1 MSRSLPLAAAAFLSL
16 VSAFARAGEEGED
29 APKPARLRA
38 PDLSATE
45 APSARVAL
53 PKLDVVRIH
62 FRGNRKVEDD
72 ALRVNL
78 KLKAGMVLS
87 KDLLQE
93 DVRAIWRLGYFEDV
107 QVETAE
113 SEGGL
118 VVTFVL
124 KEKPAIRKIYVS
136 GHDEVGLT
144 KINEVLDLKKEQ
156 VLDLAKLKKNVEKIR
171 ELYLQRGYY
180 MAEVEY
186 ELRRDSPGEVDV
198 YFRVHENSKVE
209 IRRVNFTGNQQ
220 VTDEELRGVILT
232 QPGDLFSAVTSSG
245 TYREDVFQRDIL
257 LIQSYYFD
265 RGYINVKVGDPRM
278 ELSPDRR
285 SMYITVSIEEGQQY
299 RIGTLDVKGELLDS
313 RDAYLKRLQAKPGD
327 IFNRTQVAQDVQN
340 IADLYKDKGY
350 AYVNSTPETRVDDKS
365 RIVDLS
371 FDIQKGPLVNFER
384 INIRGNSKTRDK
396 VIRRE
401 MRVYEGEQYSQSALD
416 LSKRRVNSLGFF
428 DKVEVTTKRGS
439 GDDTMDVSVEVGER
453 QTGAFQI
460 GAGFSSVE
468 AFIFQAQIS
477 QNNLLGRGT
486 SATLQAQVSGLR
498 QLYMF
503 QYEDPYFLDTNWTFG
518 FNLFNQQRY
527 YLGFTRKATGGSLTW
542 GYLLADNLR
551 MFLTYTLQDVGV
563 ATSGR
568 SNLFTGGQRSPLPAG
583 SLANLLHSG
592 ILSSWRISVA
602 HDTRDDR
609 MFPHRGWYN
618 TASAEFAEPAF
629 FSQSQFTRYEGALR
643 YYYPLWGPLTLRLKA
658 EGGLITSRDPQGVPI
673 FERYF
678 VGGIYDI
685 RGFALYSLGPKIRVP
700 SSQDPDSNLKTFSV
714 CGNLRVLG
722 KAEIEVPIF
731 DKMGIRGVVFTD
743 LGNAYNLEEQY
754 CRLKP
759 AWADVSVD
767 PCVKLFPLTSLR
779 SSWGFGFRWFSPIG
793 PLRFEWGLPF
803 HTLPGEDSIVFEFTI
818 GNEL

>member
-1 MSRSLPLAAAAFLSL
+1 MKRWLLIALSIAL
-16 VSAFARAGEEGED
+16 SASVASAQDAG
-29 APKPARLRA
+29 PRRRLRA
-38 PDLSATE
+38 PALPTGGNASATN
-45 APSARVAL
+45 VAM
-53 PKLDVVRIH
+53 PKLDVVRVH

-72 ALRVNL
+72 ALKVNL
-78 KLKAGMVLS
+78 KTKPGLVLS
-87 KDLLQE
+87 KELLQD
-93 DVRAIWRLGYFEDV
+93 DVRTLWRLGYFEDV

-113 SEGGL
+113 AEGGL

-156 VLDLAKLKKNVEKIR
+156 VLDLAKIKKNVEKIR
-171 ELYLQRGYY
+171 ELYLQRGFY
-180 MAEVEY
+180 MAEVDY
-186 ELRRDSPGEVDV
+186 ELHRDSPGQVDV

-209 IRRVNFTGNQQ
+209 IRRVNFTGNRK
-220 VTDEELRGVILT
+220 VSDSELRGVMMT
-232 QPGDLFSAVTSSG
+232 QPGDLFSALTSSG
-245 TYREDVFQRDIL
+245 TYREDVFQRDIM

-265 RGYINVKVGDPRM
+265 RGYVNVKVGDPRM

-285 SMYITVSIEEGQQY
+285 SMYITLAIEEGQQY
-299 RIGTLDVKGELLDS
+299 RIGQLDVKGELIES
-313 RDAYLKRLQAKPGD
+313 RETYLKKLQAKPGD
-327 IFNRTQVAQDVQN
+327 VFNRTQVAQDVQN

-365 RIVDLS
+365 RIVDLT

-384 INIRGNSKTRDK
+384 INIRGNTKTRDK

-401 MRVYEGEQYSQSALD
+401 MRIYEGEQYSQALID
-416 LSKRRVNSLGFF
+416 KSKRRISSLGYF
-428 DKVEVTTKRGS
+428 DKVDLTTKRGTA
-439 GDDTMDVSVEVGER
+439 DDTMDVNVEVGER

-468 AFIFQAQIS
+468 QFIFQAQIS
-477 QNNLLGRGT
+477 QNNLLGRGQ

-498 QLYMF
+498 QLYMLQF
-503 QYEDPYFLDTNWTFG
+503 EDMYFLDTNWTFG

-542 GYLLADNLR
+542 GYMLSDHIR
-551 MFLTYTLQDVGV
+551 MFLTYTLQDVGI
-563 ATSGR
+563 ATGGR
-568 SNLFTGGQRSPLPAG
+568 SNLFTGGFRSPLPSG
-583 SLANLLHSG
+583 SLANLLNSG
-592 ILSSWRISVA
+592 LISSWRVSFA

-609 MFPHRGWYN
+609 MFPHSGWYN
-618 TASAEFAEPAF
+618 TLSAEFAEPAF
-629 FSQSQFTRYEGALR
+629 GSQSQFSRYEGAIR

-658 EGGLITSRDPQGVPI
+658 EGGLITSRNPQGVPI

-685 RGFALYSLGPKIRVP
+685 RGFALYSLGPKIWVP
-700 SSQDPDSNLKTFSV
+700 GSQGSLDPDGALKTFSV
-714 CGNLRVLG
+714 GGNMRVLG
-722 KAEIEVPIF
+722 KAEIEIPIF

-743 LGNAYNLEEQY
+743 VGNAYNLEDQY

-759 AWADVSVD
+759 AFAHSSVD

-803 HTLPGEDSIVFEFTI
+803 QTLPGQDKIVFEFTI